1 MYRVLQEEENIWPQ
15 GTAPHRHPPCPLQ
28 QRRPRFLCRNCSQ
41 ASTTHARHHPSGTG
55 CRYAWA
61 RGTAE
66 RSAEVP
72 PNLRPSAPLSQ
83 PAWLKPEAHKR
94 LSATKRGK
102 QDCIPQPLVGTR
114 PTRHPTTL
122 PAPART
128 AELESTFPPP
138 LPDTLLSSRQ
148 AGELTLPSR
157 GKPGPAGLAVSPS
170 PPWPPAAPLTMTFR
184 FHSPSPAQRQE
195 ATTPPPP
202 QPPGPQP
209 PPGTHWPHS
218 APSIRPP
225 PRWDKEA
232 LSLPAPR
239 HPGDARTGR
248 SQPWSRLEFVAL
260 GGDEATAGRVPAKA
274 GQGAWQ
280 HPLQQETSAQR
291 AAARAGGSSGAP
303 EEGRGVRRSGGV
315 CGGEAEAR
323 KGSSRERCLQ

>member
-102 QDCIPQPLVGTR
+102 QDCTPQPLVGTR

-195 ATTPPPP
+195 ATTPPPRN
-202 QPPGPQP
+202 PPAPSRLLAHTGPIQP
-209 PPGTHWPHS
+209 PPSAHRLAGTRRPFHCLLPVIPGTPGQAAASPGAGWS
-218 APSIRPP
+218 LWRWVGTRPP
-225 PRWDKEA
+225 REG
-232 LSLPAPR
+232 SLLR
-239 HPGDARTGR
+239 
-248 SQPWSRLEFVAL
+248 Q
-260 GGDEATAGRVPAKA
+260 GRVPGSTRCNRRPLHS
-274 GQGAWQ
+274 GQQRG
-280 HPLQQETSAQR
+280 QEALR
-291 AAARAGGSSGAP
+291 ALLRRAGG
-303 EEGRGVRRSGGV
+303 
-315 CGGEAEAR
+315 
-323 KGSSRERCLQ
+323 